1 VSERLSVGV
10 LPIGALLLTLF
21 AQLPAIDKAVAA
33 TTPAPLLQPICDGP
47 VMTLASDA
55 PLVIRLSKPL
65 NLEDYPAPTGLR
77 IPDAMA
83 KQVVAGRRTADLA
96 IAVRLLEVILPADP
110 AVEIRSNIAGSQP
123 QLFYL
128 NRAATVGL
136 ERPVSGRHFL
146 PAGMVVKAT
155 GGAAATVAEGARG
168 RLALPAG
175 DLGPAMVTAVSGHPL
190 IDPDDVRE
198 LAFQLV
204 PSENGPRLR
213 ATAEAPGVAFDEAA
227 NQLSACLVSEPGG
240 RELRIQIVDV
250 EVDELGVALVSLA
263 VPRALSVRDFDQFV
277 RGDTTYRGR
286 AYLVGADGSYAATG
300 PVQLHGIKLSVFIG
314 IAATFLLLSAIAW
327 MRRHSRDAPVAG
339 IGPFFKGVI
348 VGKSGDAS
356 LSLFQ
361 IAPVDTDHI
370 LRAGLCLVAD
380 WQPDHADHRDA
391 RAARVR
397 HRGLGRGALDFF
409 DPYAG

>member
-10 LPIGALLLTLF
+10 LPIGALLLTLS

-83 KQVVAGRRTADLA
+83 KQVVAGRRTADLP
-96 IAVRLLEVILPADP
+96 IAVRLREVILPADP

-136 ERPVSGRHFL
+136 ERPVSGRLFL

-168 RLALPAG
+168 RLALPV
-175 DLGPAMVTAVSGHPL
+175 LTS
-190 IDPDDVRE
+190 
-198 LAFQLV
+198 
-204 PSENGPRLR
+204 GPR
-213 ATAEAPGVAFDEAA
+213 
-227 NQLSACLVSEPGG
+227 
-240 RELRIQIVDV
+240 
-250 EVDELGVALVSLA
+250 
-263 VPRALSVRDFDQFV
+263 
-277 RGDTTYRGR
+277 
-286 AYLVGADGSYAATG
+286 
-300 PVQLHGIKLSVFIG
+300 
-314 IAATFLLLSAIAW
+314 W
-327 MRRHSRDAPVAG
+327 
-339 IGPFFKGVI
+339 
-348 VGKSGDAS
+348 
-356 LSLFQ
+356 
-361 IAPVDTDHI
+361 
-370 LRAGLCLVAD
+370 
-380 WQPDHADHRDA
+380 
-391 RAARVR
+391 
-397 HRGLGRGALDFF
+397 
-409 DPYAG
+409 